1 MNVPIVTYHEP
12 QIKYWRNIME
22 LRIILVFGFI
32 MPVLSSVY
40 LTGYRFIQ
48 VS

>member
-22 LRIILVFGFI
+22 LRMMLVFGFI
-32 MPVLSSVY
+32 MLMLRSKNCVWL
-40 LTGYRFIQ
+40 
-48 VS
+48 